1 MTFLL
6 VSMKSIRKNFY
17 EKVMKYV
24 NFFFFTEYMCYN
36 DIVIDMRKKNKKN
49 KKRKVSIYK
58 ISGLLLL
65 CVSTIFCIV
74 MTLLDILPLKY
85 YGLMV
90 IVFLIINVLIDSFL
104 FKKKIKKRKKNIAL
118 GISFLL
124 TVIMIVPIIYM
135 GKTMNFMKHIVAK
148 SYKVE
153 NYSVIVLKDSKYNN
167 INDINNQSVGMY
179 ENTEGSSQAKTIL
192 TDSVDITFKKYD
204 SIEMISQELLDKKI
218 EIIVLEDSI
227 LNMIQEE
234 NSSFAESI
242 KVIHTFKIKIK
253 SQNEAKD
260 VDVISE
266 PFNIYLTGIDTYGDI
281 SSVSRSDVN
290 IIMTVN
296 PKTKQ
301 ILLTSIPRDYYV
313 ELHGKKG
320 SKDKL
325 THAGIYG
332 TDMSITTIE
341 DLLGIEINYYFKVN
355 FSSFIDI
362 INAIGGI
369 EVISD
374 YSFTS
379 IDGIKYTEGK
389 NKLNGEE
396 ALSFARER
404 KAFAEGDRQR
414 GANQQAVIEAVIN
427 KLSNKSIL
435 MKYDSLLNSIDG
447 KFETNMGSKKIT
459 SLIKMQ
465 LNDMASWNVISIA
478 LDGSNGKGITYSGG
492 NQELYVMIPDWNTVD
507 EASSTIKDVLEGV
520 ILDESYVPDKSKSTR
535 KIKSYGAGDVKKAT
549 TNTEDNSKKEQTTTK
564 QDEKKEDSKSSEN
577 KLDDKKNDTS
587 VIIEEP
593 KDDEEDKIIEIIINK
608 DDKKNDDDVKTDDK
622 DNKDNKNED
631 RDNLDN
637 NKEENKEND
646 KVDSDTNTDKEPKED

>member
-435 MKYDSLLNSIDG
+435 TKYDSLLNSIDG

-587 VIIEEP
+587 VTIEEP

-608 DDKKNDDDVKTDDK
+608 DDKKMTMM
-622 DNKDNKNED
+622 
-631 RDNLDN
+631 
-637 NKEENKEND
+637 
-646 KVDSDTNTDKEPKED
+646 

>member
-435 MKYDSLLNSIDG
+435 TKYDSLLNSIDG

-587 VIIEEP
+587 VTIEEP